1 MSGPR
6 RPWVAGAARVLLR
19 APSPQSRGLPALSPA
34 LPWRRRGSQ
43 RLPSP
48 VFSRRACRPRLA
60 ENWDDNVHKCGYS
73 LNVAYLDGDKKAA
86 ALVPKMFTSGMSYR
100 QAKNAAKAR
109 K

>member
-1 MSGPR
+1 MEVSYLL
-6 RPWVAGAARVLLR
+6 AGWCSVTLGACR
-19 APSPQSRGLPALSPA
+19 
-34 LPWRRRGSQ
+34 
-43 RLPSP
+43 